1 LEKKYLIGICAI
13 AILTLLAVE
22 NPLSDEY
29 VRNLKQEYISVS
41 GNSSNEDLLRK
52 IKEAAA
58 NNSFSAQNARVDPVW
73 KATPG
78 YNGLK
83 IDVQKSLQNMKKDAV
98 FSEEKLVYRQI
109 RPEKHLSDLPPSPIY
124 RGNPDKPMVSLI
136 INVAW
141 GNEYIPDMLATL
153 KKHHIYATFF
163 LEGRWVKNNP
173 DLAKMIVDAGHEIGN
188 HSYSH
193 PNMEILQTAKVQE
206 ELKKTNEIIEVTTGE
221 KVKWFAPPSGSYRDE
236 VVKIAKEMDM
246 GTIMWSVDT
255 IDWQKPQADVLI
267 NRVMSKLHKGAIIL
281 MHPTASTANSL
292 SSLIVQIKDKQLR
305 LGTISSLFK
314 EERIIENIDNSPEQ
328 GNVKNNSSFAAP

>member
-1 LEKKYLIGICAI
+1 LEKKYLIGICVI

-29 VRNLKQEYISVS
+29 VRNLKQEYVSVS

-52 IKEAAA
+52 IKEAAE
-58 NNSFSAQNARVDPVW
+58 NKSFSAQNARVDPVW

-83 IDVQKSLQNMKKDAV
+83 IDVQKSFKNMKKDAA
-98 FSEEKLVYRQI
+98 FSEEKLVYKQI

-193 PNMEILQTAKVQE
+193 PNMEILQTAKVQD

-236 VVKIAKEMDM
+236 VVKIANEMDM

-255 IDWQKPQADVLI
+255 IDWQKPQPDVLI

-292 SSLIVQIKDKQLR
+292 NSLIVQIKDKQLR

-328 GNVKNNSSFAAP
+328 GNVKNNS

>member
-1 LEKKYLIGICAI
+1 VAKKYLIGICVI

-22 NPLSDEY
+22 NPLTDQY
-29 VRNLKQEYISVS
+29 VLSLKQEAAVVS
-41 GNSSNEDLLRK
+41 GSISSVAVSGSNSNEELTLK
-52 IKEAAA
+52 VKEAAK
-58 NNSFSAQNARVDPVW
+58 NNSFPAQNAMIDPVW

-78 YNGLK
+78 YNGIK
-83 IDVQKSLQNMKKDAV
+83 IDIDKSLQNMKKDRG
-98 FSEEKLVYRQI
+98 FSKEKLVYKQI
-109 RPEKHLSDLPPSPIY
+109 PPEKHLSDLPPSPIY
-124 RGNPDKPMVSLI
+124 RGNPDKPMVSFI

-141 GNEYIPDMLATL
+141 GNEHIPDMLATL
-153 KKHHIYATFF
+153 KKHHVYATFF

-173 DLAKMIVDAGHEIGN
+173 ELAKMIVDAGHEIGN

-193 PNMEILQTAKVQE
+193 PNMETLETSKVID

-236 VVKIAKEMDM
+236 VVKIAHELDM
-246 GTIMWSVDT
+246 STIMWSVDT
-255 IDWQKPQADVLI
+255 IDWQKPQPDVLI

-292 SSLIVQIKDKQLR
+292 NSLIVQIKDKELR

-314 EERIIENIDNSPEQ
+314 EERILEEIDN
-328 GNVKNNSSFAAP
+328 

>member
-1 LEKKYLIGICAI
+1 VAKKYLIGICVI

-22 NPLSDEY
+22 NPLTDQY
-29 VRNLKQEYISVS
+29 VLSLKQEAAVVS
-41 GNSSNEDLLRK
+41 GSISSVAVSGSISNEELTLK
-52 IKEAAA
+52 VKEAAK
-58 NNSFSAQNARVDPVW
+58 NNSFPAQNAMIDPVW

-78 YNGLK
+78 YNGIK
-83 IDVQKSLQNMKKDAV
+83 IDIDKSLQNMKKDRG
-98 FSEEKLVYRQI
+98 FSKEKLVYKQI
-109 RPEKHLSDLPPSPIY
+109 PPEKHLSDLPPSPIY
-124 RGNPDKPMVSLI
+124 RGNPDKPMVSFI

-141 GNEYIPDMLATL
+141 GNEHIPDMLATL
-153 KKHHIYATFF
+153 KKHHVYATFF

-173 DLAKMIVDAGHEIGN
+173 ELAKMIVDAGHEIGN

-193 PNMEILQTAKVQE
+193 PNMETLETSKVID

-236 VVKIAKEMDM
+236 VVKIAHELDM
-246 GTIMWSVDT
+246 STIMWSVDT
-255 IDWQKPQADVLI
+255 IDWQKPQPDVLI

-292 SSLIVQIKDKQLR
+292 NSLIVQIKDKELR

-314 EERIIENIDNSPEQ
+314 EERILEEIDN
-328 GNVKNNSSFAAP
+328 

>member
-1 LEKKYLIGICAI
+1 LEKKYLIGICVI

-29 VRNLKQEYISVS
+29 VQSLKQGVVSVS
-41 GNSSNEDLLRK
+41 GSISNEELSQK
-52 IKEAAA
+52 IKAAA
-58 NNSFSAQNARVDPVW
+58 ENNSFPAQDAKIDSVW

-78 YNGLK
+78 YNGVK
-83 IDVQKSLQNMKKDAV
+83 IDVQKSLQNMKKDLA
-98 FSEEKLVYRQI
+98 FSEEKLVYKQI

-124 RGNPDKPMVSLI
+124 RGNPDKPMVSFV

-141 GNEYIPDMLATL
+141 GNEHIPDMLATL

-173 DLAKMIVDAGHEIGN
+173 DLAKMIVDAGHEVGN

-193 PNMEILQTAKVQE
+193 PNMEILETAKVVD

-236 VVKIAKEMDM
+236 VVKIAHEMDM

-255 IDWQKPQADVLI
+255 IDWQKPQPDVLI

-292 SSLIVQIKDKQLR
+292 NSLIVQIKDKQLR
-305 LGTISSLFK
+305 LGTVSSLFK
-314 EERIIENIDNSPEQ
+314 EERILEKIDNSPEQ
-328 GNVKNNSSFAAP
+328 GNVKDNS

>member
-1 LEKKYLIGICAI
+1 LEKKYLIGICVI

-29 VRNLKQEYISVS
+29 VRNLKQEYVSVS

-58 NNSFSAQNARVDPVW
+58 NKSFSAQNARVDPVW

-83 IDVQKSLQNMKKDAV
+83 IDVQKSLKNMKKDAA
-98 FSEEKLVYRQI
+98 FSEEKLVYKQI

-193 PNMEILQTAKVQE
+193 PNMEILQTAKVQD

-236 VVKIAKEMDM
+236 VVKIANEMDM

-255 IDWQKPQADVLI
+255 IDWQKPQPDVLI

-292 SSLIVQIKDKQLR
+292 NSLIVQIKDKQLR

-328 GNVKNNSSFAAP
+328 GNVKNNS

>member
-1 LEKKYLIGICAI
+1 VAKKYLIGICVI

-22 NPLSDEY
+22 NPLTDQY
-29 VRNLKQEYISVS
+29 VLSLKQEAAVVS
-41 GNSSNEDLLRK
+41 GSISSVAVSSSNSNEELTLK
-52 IKEAAA
+52 VKEAAK
-58 NNSFSAQNARVDPVW
+58 NNSFPAQNAMIDPVW

-78 YNGLK
+78 YNGIK
-83 IDVQKSLQNMKKDAV
+83 IDIDKSLQNMKKDRG
-98 FSEEKLVYRQI
+98 FSKEKLVYKQI
-109 RPEKHLSDLPPSPIY
+109 PPEKHLSDLPPSPIY
-124 RGNPDKPMVSLI
+124 RGNPDKPMVSFI

-141 GNEYIPDMLATL
+141 GNEHIPDMLATL
-153 KKHHIYATFF
+153 KKHHVYATFF

-173 DLAKMIVDAGHEIGN
+173 ELAKMIVDAGHEIGN

-193 PNMEILQTAKVQE
+193 PNMETLETSKVID

-236 VVKIAKEMDM
+236 VVKIAHELDM
-246 GTIMWSVDT
+246 STIMWSVDT
-255 IDWQKPQADVLI
+255 IDWQKPQPDVLI

-292 SSLIVQIKDKQLR
+292 NSLIVQIKDKELR

-314 EERIIENIDNSPEQ
+314 EERILEEIDN
-328 GNVKNNSSFAAP
+328 

>member
-1 LEKKYLIGICAI
+1 LEKKYLIGICVI

-29 VRNLKQEYISVS
+29 VQSLKHGDVTAS
-41 GNSSNEDLLRK
+41 GSISNEELLQK
-52 IKEAAA
+52 IKAAA
-58 NNSFSAQNARVDPVW
+58 EDKSFPAQDARIDPVW

-78 YNGLK
+78 YNGIK
-83 IDVQKSLQNMKKDAV
+83 IDIQKSLKNMKKDTV
-98 FSEEKLVYRQI
+98 FSEENLVYKQI

-124 RGNPDKPMVSLI
+124 RGNPDKPMVSFI

-141 GNEYIPDMLATL
+141 GNEHIPDMLATL
-153 KKHHIYATFF
+153 KKHHMYATFF

-193 PNMEILQTAKVQE
+193 PNMETLETTKVVD

-236 VVKIAKEMDM
+236 VVKIAHQMDM
-246 GTIMWSVDT
+246 RTIMWSVDT
-255 IDWQKPQADVLI
+255 IDWQKPQPDVLI

-292 SSLIVQIKDKQLR
+292 NSLIVQIKDKQLR

-314 EERIIENIDNSPEQ
+314 EERILENIDNSSER
-328 GNVKNNSSFAAP
+328 GNVKNNS

>member
-1 LEKKYLIGICAI
+1 MGKKYLIGISVI

-22 NPLSDEY
+22 NPLSSQY
-29 VRNLKQEYISVS
+29 VQSLKQDAVPVS
-41 GNSSNEDLLRK
+41 GDMGTEDLSHR
-52 IKEAAA
+52 IKEAAKSKSIPA
-58 NNSFSAQNARVDPVW
+58 KDAVIDPVW

-78 YNGLK
+78 YNGIQ
-83 IDVQKSLQNMKKDAV
+83 IDYKESLNNMKNDRV
-98 FSEEKLVYRQI
+98 FSEDKLVYKQI
-109 RPEKHLSDLPPSPIY
+109 PPKKHLGDLPPSPIY
-124 RGNPDKPMVSLI
+124 RGNPEKPMVSFI

-153 KKHHIYATFF
+153 KKHHVYATFF

-173 DLAKMIVDAGHEIGN
+173 ELAKMIVDAGHEIGN

-193 PNMEILQTAKVQE
+193 PNMEKLETSKAVD

-236 VVKIAKEMDM
+236 VVKIAHDMDM
-246 GTIMWSVDT
+246 RTIMWSVDT
-255 IDWQKPQADVLI
+255 IDWQKPSPDVLI

-292 SSLIVQIKDKQLR
+292 NSLIIQIKDKHLR
-305 LGTISSLFK
+305 MGPISSLFK
-314 EERIIENIDNSPEQ
+314 EERIIEELDNPAQ
-328 GNVKNNSSFAAP
+328 Q

>member
-1 LEKKYLIGICAI
+1 VAKKYLIGICVI

-22 NPLSDEY
+22 NPLTDQY
-29 VRNLKQEYISVS
+29 VLSLKQEAAVVS
-41 GNSSNEDLLRK
+41 GSISSVAVSGSISNEELTLK
-52 IKEAAA
+52 VKEAAK
-58 NNSFSAQNARVDPVW
+58 NNSFPAQNAMIDPVW

-78 YNGLK
+78 YNGIK
-83 IDVQKSLQNMKKDAV
+83 IDIDKSLQNMKKDRG
-98 FSEEKLVYRQI
+98 FSKEKLVYKQI
-109 RPEKHLSDLPPSPIY
+109 PPEKHLSDLPPSPIY
-124 RGNPDKPMVSLI
+124 RGNPDKPMVSFI

-141 GNEYIPDMLATL
+141 GNEHIPDMLATL
-153 KKHHIYATFF
+153 KKHHVYATFF

-173 DLAKMIVDAGHEIGN
+173 ELAKMIVDAGHEIGN

-193 PNMEILQTAKVQE
+193 PNMETLETSKVID

-236 VVKIAKEMDM
+236 VVKIAHELDM
-246 GTIMWSVDT
+246 STIMWSVDT
-255 IDWQKPQADVLI
+255 IDWQKPQPDVLI

-292 SSLIVQIKDKQLR
+292 NSLIVQIKDKEMR

-314 EERIIENIDNSPEQ
+314 EERILEEIDN
-328 GNVKNNSSFAAP
+328 

>member
-1 LEKKYLIGICAI
+1 MEKKYLIGICVI

-29 VRNLKQEYISVS
+29 VRNLKQEYVSVS

-52 IKEAAA
+52 IKEAAE
-58 NNSFSAQNARVDPVW
+58 NKSFSAQNARVDPVW

-83 IDVQKSLQNMKKDAV
+83 IDVQKSLKNMKKDAS
-98 FSEEKLVYRQI
+98 FSEEKLVYKQI

-193 PNMEILQTAKVQE
+193 PNMEILQTAKVQD

-236 VVKIAKEMDM
+236 VVKIANEMDM

-255 IDWQKPQADVLI
+255 IDWQKPQPDVLI

-292 SSLIVQIKDKQLR
+292 NSLIVQIKDKQLR

-328 GNVKNNSSFAAP
+328 GNVKNNS

>member
-1 LEKKYLIGICAI
+1 LEKKYLIGICVI

-29 VRNLKQEYISVS
+29 VQSLKQGVVSVS
-41 GNSSNEDLLRK
+41 GSISNEELSQK
-52 IKEAAA
+52 IKAAA
-58 NNSFSAQNARVDPVW
+58 ENNSFPAQDAKIDSVW

-78 YNGLK
+78 YNGVK
-83 IDVQKSLQNMKKDAV
+83 IDVQKSLQNMKKDLA
-98 FSEEKLVYRQI
+98 FSEEKLVYKQI

-124 RGNPDKPMVSLI
+124 RGNPDKPMVSFV

-141 GNEYIPDMLATL
+141 GNEHIPDMLATL

-173 DLAKMIVDAGHEIGN
+173 DLAKMIVDAGHEVGN

-193 PNMEILQTAKVQE
+193 PNMEILETAKVVD

-221 KVKWFAPPSGSYRDE
+221 KVKWFAPPSGSYRNE
-236 VVKIAKEMDM
+236 VVKIAHEMDM

-255 IDWQKPQADVLI
+255 IDWQKPQPDVLI

-292 SSLIVQIKDKQLR
+292 NSLIVQIKDKQLR
-305 LGTISSLFK
+305 LGTVSSLFK
-314 EERIIENIDNSPEQ
+314 EERILEKIDNSPEQ
-328 GNVKNNSSFAAP
+328 GNVKDNS

>member
-1 LEKKYLIGICAI
+1 LEKKYLIGICVI
-13 AILTLLAVE
+13 AILTLLAIE

-29 VRNLKQEYISVS
+29 VQSLKQGVVSVS
-41 GNSSNEDLLRK
+41 GSISNEELSQK
-52 IKEAAA
+52 IKAAA
-58 NNSFSAQNARVDPVW
+58 ENNSFPAQDAKIDSVW

-78 YNGLK
+78 YNGVK
-83 IDVQKSLQNMKKDAV
+83 IDVQKSLQNMKKDLA
-98 FSEEKLVYRQI
+98 FSEEKLVYKQI

-124 RGNPDKPMVSLI
+124 RGNPDKPMVSFV

-141 GNEYIPDMLATL
+141 GNEHIPDMLATL

-173 DLAKMIVDAGHEIGN
+173 DLAKMIVDAGHEVGN

-193 PNMEILQTAKVQE
+193 PNMEILETAKVVD

-236 VVKIAKEMDM
+236 VVKIAHEMDM

-255 IDWQKPQADVLI
+255 IDWQKPQPDVLI

-292 SSLIVQIKDKQLR
+292 NSLIVQIKDKQLR
-305 LGTISSLFK
+305 LGTVSSLFK
-314 EERIIENIDNSPEQ
+314 EERILEKIDNSPEQ
-328 GNVKNNSSFAAP
+328 GNVKDNS